1 MIEYEKYED
10 GKEVK
15 RRLFFSIYF
24 NWLQFEIVVS
34 TRYIIRNLHS

>member
-15 RRLFFSIYF
+15 RRLFFSSI
-24 NWLQFEIVVS
+24 WLQCEIVVS